1 MIAFRFGSRRSEQE
15 SRLARGGEAASSPA
29 RRAATTML
37 GGGIGDGGGSFMVM
51 VAAMDVMGEGG
62 EIGLP
67 PRSRGFLSFYPN
79 EVRIVVAGNRTH
91 EELRASAASPYCG
104 RQHN

>member
-62 EIGLP
+62 
-67 PRSRGFLSFYPN
+67 RSGCRHVPADF
-79 EVRIVVAGNRTH
+79 
-91 EELRASAASPYCG
+91 
-104 RQHN
+104 